1 MSDTENV
8 TQHVSWA
15 GDDECFQKGYELFM
29 DELYGNTEIER
40 DVEESLELTQELTS
54 CIRKSGKE
62 NHRGHAEFTQSAC
75 QRVAA
80 ILTNHEARLHQE
92 VNVEE
97 NEIQKLEKEL
107 SKRKMRVER
116 LEGLLEELDVWKGEL
131 GYHQYFAEKSLKR
144 RKTTRH
150 EESEDAD
157 EESEEGDDD
166 EEPDEDGGEEYD
178 EESDEGYD
186 KAEYE
191 AEYEA
196 ERKRLLDE
204 QHDVDTGQI
213 EIYYEP
219 IPDRPG
225 RVWKKIRYL

>member
-144 RKTTRH
+144 RKTTSH
-150 EESEDAD
+150 EESEDVD
-157 EESEEGDDD
+157 EESEEGDEESEEGDQESEEGD
-166 EEPDEDGGEEYD
+166 EE
-178 EESDEGYD
+178 
-186 KAEYE
+186 
-191 AEYEA
+191 
-196 ERKRLLDE
+196 
-204 QHDVDTGQI
+204 
-213 EIYYEP
+213 
-219 IPDRPG
+219 
-225 RVWKKIRYL
+225 